1 MNKVTK
7 LSKLS
12 KLSKIA
18 ALLSIGFASPAFAK
32 LNVVTTTQ
40 DPGAITKAI
49 GGDRVEVTSLCKG
62 HQDPHFLDAKP
73 SYMLAINKAALV
85 ESIGLDLEIGWL
97 PPLLTGARNPKVGLG
112 NPGFLDLSTLIRPLD
127 VLASADR
134 SEGDVHPRGN
144 PHYWL
149 DPQNGRL
156 MARGIAARL
165 TALDADGAA
174 TYAANLKAFEKT
186 LDAKEAEWTK
196 AMAPLAGK
204 PIITFHK
211 SWVYFAERFK
221 LDIIGFVEPKPGSQP
236 TAQHTVEI
244 ITLARANSVRV
255 ILMENFYDR
264 RSPDQIASH
273 SDAKVVFVPS
283 MVGGDDK
290 VKTYFDLFDTI
301 IADIVK
307 AAAAGS

>member
-1 MNKVTK
+1 MNNIIRH
-7 LSKLS
+7 SA
-12 KLSKIA
+12 IA
-18 ALLSIGFASPAFAK
+18 ALLAVITAAAPALAK

-40 DPGAITKAI
+40 DPAAIAKAI
-49 GGDRVEVTSLCKG
+49 GGERVEVTALCKG
-62 HQDPHFLDAKP
+62 HRDPHFIDAKP
-73 SYMLAINKAALV
+73 SYMLAINKADLV
-85 ESIGLDLEIGWL
+85 LAIGLDLEIGWL
-97 PPLLTGARNPKVGLG
+97 PALLTGARNPKVTPG
-112 NPGFLDLSTLIRPLD
+112 NPGFLDLSTLVRPLD

-134 SEGDVHPRGN
+134 AEGDVHPRGN

-149 DPQNGRL
+149 DPENGRL

-165 TALDADGAA
+165 TELDADGAA
-174 TYAANLKAFEKT
+174 TYAANLRAFEVT
-186 LDAKEAEWTK
+186 LDAKQAEWAK
-196 AMAPLAGK
+196 AMAPLAHQ

-211 SWVYFAERFK
+211 SWSYFAERFK
-221 LDIIGFVEPKPGSQP
+221 LDVIGLVEPKPGSQP

-244 ITLARANSVRV
+244 IKLARARNVKV

-290 VKTYFDLFDTI
+290 VTSYFELFDTI
-301 IADIVK
+301 IAGV
-307 AAAAGS
+307 ASATRS

>member
-1 MNKVTK
+1 MNHLQ
-7 LSKLS
+7 LST
-12 KLSKIA
+12 IA
-18 ALLSIGFASPAFAK
+18 VLLTAATPAFAK

-40 DPGAITKAI
+40 DAGALTRAI

-62 HQDPHFLDAKP
+62 YQDPHFLDAKP
-73 SYMLAINKAALV
+73 SYMLAMNKADLV
-85 ESIGLDLEIGWL
+85 EAIGLELEVGWL
-97 PPLLTGARNPKVGLG
+97 PPLLQGARNPKVTPG
-112 NPGFLDLSTLIRPLD
+112 NAGFLDLSTLVHPLD
-127 VLASADR
+127 VRVFADR

-149 DPQNGRL
+149 DPENGRL

-165 TALDADGAA
+165 SALDAEGTA
-174 TYAANLKAFEKT
+174 TYAANLLAFEHK
-186 LDAKEAEWTK
+186 LDAKEAEWKK
-196 AMAPLAGK
+196 ALAPLLGK

-211 SWVYFAERFK
+211 SWPYFAQRYQ
-221 LDIIGFVEPKPGSQP
+221 LDIVGFVEPKPGSQP

-244 ITLARANSVRV
+244 IQLARAKHVKV

-264 RSPDQIASH
+264 RSPDQIAAH

-290 VKTYFDLFDTI
+290 VSTYFDLFD
-301 IADIVK
+301 AIVTSIVQ
-307 AAAAGS
+307 AAG